1 MATKRKVRRFAEG
14 EFIDTESESGEW
26 AGDEDYGDGT
36 TRAER
41 VAMARA
47 PGYKSKG
54 AAKDDDDMAMRESM
68 GRAHGYHDE
77 KASEPGPMD
86 SSQKLAKSLKG
97 AEIRTAAPAKKA
109 AAPAMGGARN
119 TRSGAS
125 ASEMPAPAKSA
136 GAGRGGRGGP
146 TADELEAYAKERTA
160 KKKSDEAAYAKAEAA
175 ASTPA
180 ARSARKEQEAKQGL
194 EAVRPE
200 EMLLPGAAAGLKAV
214 GALAKG
220 LAGRTGAKGTSK
232 LSEYSTPQLSA
243 PVKRLTGPGAKDAAT
258 DVTPKMLPGPTRAL
272 PAPAKAAPAEK
283 AVSSK
288 GREEVTNPLMWA
300 AGPKNASKF
309 KEAAKKKPKKPL
321 REDDTSGGAV
331 GYKKGGS
338 VRGWGMARGARKA
351 KIV

>member
-47 PGYKSKG
+47 PGYKSRS

-86 SSQKLAKSLKG
+86 SSQSLAESLKG
-97 AEIRTAAPAKKA
+97 ADIRTAAPAKKA
-109 AAPAMGGARN
+109 APKPAPKPAPAMGGARN
-119 TRSGAS
+119 TRS
-125 ASEMPAPAKSA
+125 
-136 GAGRGGRGGP
+136 GP
-146 TADELEAYAKERTA
+146 TADELEAYAKERAA

-180 ARSARKEQEAKQGL
+180 ARAARKEQEAKQGL

-220 LAGRTGAKGTSK
+220 LAGRTGAKGASK
-232 LSEYSTPQLSA
+232 LAEYSTPQLAA

-272 PAPAKAAPAEK
+272 PAPAKTAPAAKAEK
-283 AVSSK
+283 SVPTK
-288 GREEVTNPLMWA
+288 GREEVTNPMMWA

-309 KEAAKKKPKKPL
+309 KEGEKKVPKKAKKPL
-321 REDDTSGGAV
+321 REDDTSGGAI

>member
-47 PGYKSKG
+47 PGYKSKS

-86 SSQKLAKSLKG
+86 SSQKLASSLKG
-97 AEIRTAAPAKKA
+97 ADMRTAAPAKKA
-109 AAPAMGGARN
+109 APKPAPKPAPAMGGARN
-119 TRSGAS
+119 TRS
-125 ASEMPAPAKSA
+125 
-136 GAGRGGRGGP
+136 GP

-220 LAGRTGAKGTSK
+220 LAGRTGAKGASK
-232 LSEYSTPQLSA
+232 LSEYSTPQLAA

-283 AVSSK
+283 SVPTK

-309 KEAAKKKPKKPL
+309 KEGDKKAPKKAKKPM
-321 REDDTSGGAV
+321 REDDTSGGAI